1 MPTHAFTIAKLAD
14 AAGVGVETVRYYQ
27 KRGLL
32 GEPRRPGGGFHEYT
46 PADVQ
51 RLQFIRRAQEL
62 GFSLDDVAEL
72 VSLSSEPDK
81 QRVREITQRRSTE
94 IRQRMDQLD
103 AMASALDGLASCCE
117 RSSGDSCPIIAALA
131 GQPQEVVEARRPRR
145 AARAGN
151 AMTADL
157 RVAEAVAR

>member
-1 MPTHAFTIAKLAD
+1 MPTRAFTIAKLAD
-14 AAGVGVETVRYYQ
+14 AASVGVETVRYYQ

-32 GEPRRPGGGFHEYT
+32 GEPRRPGGGFHEYAQ
-46 PADVQ
+46 ADVQ

-62 GFSLDDVAEL
+62 GFSLDDIAEL

-81 QRVREITQRRSTE
+81 QRVREITQRRSAE
-94 IRQRMDQLD
+94 IRLRMDQLD
-103 AMASALDGLASCCE
+103 AMASALDGLASCCAQ
-117 RSSGDSCPIIAALA
+117 SAGDSCPIIAALA
-131 GQPQEVVEARRPRR
+131 GQPQEIVETPHPRR
-145 AARAGN
+145 AAHAGN